1 MPANA
6 YSSGTNMSTNATE
19 FANANSKLCVFRT
32 AILAGFLL
40 VVPGC
45 KIPALCRAT
54 AGAMLPDR
62 FKGAD
67 NMNSRQDEFIS
78 LENSAQVGYREFFDD
93 PTLTSLMD
101 EALSGNQEL
110 KILAEDIRIAN
121 LDVMRR
127 SGAYLPFV
135 NLGALVGLD
144 KNSRFSPTGAVEDQL
159 TAAPGRGFPD
169 PLPRFMVAA
178 NVSWEIDIWK
188 KLRNSRDAASLRY
201 LGTQEGRNYVVTR
214 MVADVAENY
223 YELLAADNRLMTLD
237 TTISLQ
243 EKSLDTAT
251 KLMAAGRSN
260 LLPVQRFEAEV
271 RKNQSQKQI
280 IQQQIVEA
288 ENRIN
293 FIAGRFPQ
301 RIDRAIVEYIDLN
314 LHALSAGVP
323 SQQLQ
328 NRPDI
333 RQAERE
339 LAAVGLDVKVARTR
353 FYPSLILTGGVG
365 MDAFNT
371 RYLFATPGSL
381 IYGMAAELVGP
392 IINRKAIKADYL
404 TANAEQLQAVY
415 NYQRTI
421 LNAHIEVVNH
431 LAMVENYGK
440 SIETKKEQLIALE
453 GSVDS
458 ATKLNLNGQGEYLDV
473 LLSQR
478 DMMEARMVLIETKQQ
493 QLTAV
498 INAYQALG
506 GGSYAGAFA
515 APREVNVVDTVAP
528 VDVGDEA
535 DMGDEVN
542 LGIEAVTGGEAG
554 VNDEAEKNR

>member
-1 MPANA
+1 M
-6 YSSGTNMSTNATE
+6 NMSNHATGFTNANPKHR
-19 FANANSKLCVFRT
+19 ALWA
-32 AILAGFLL
+32 AILAGLL
-40 VVPGC
+40 MVVPGC

-54 AGAMLPDR
+54 AGAILPDR

-67 NMNSRQDEFIS
+67 NMVSPEDEIVS
-78 LENSAQVGYREFFDD
+78 LENSAQLGYREFFED

-101 EALSGNQEL
+101 QALTGNQEL
-110 KILAEDIRIAN
+110 KILAQDVRIAN
-121 LDVMRR
+121 LEVLKR
-127 SGAYLPFV
+127 SGTYLPFAT
-135 NLGALVGLD
+135 LGGLAGLE
-144 KNSRFSPTGAVEDQL
+144 KPSSYSPIGAAHEQL
-159 TAAPGRGFPD
+159 LAGGSGGGFPD

-178 NVSWEIDIWK
+178 NVSWEIDIWR
-188 KLRNSRDAASLRY
+188 KLRNARDAASLHY

-223 YELLAADNRLMTLD
+223 YQLLAADNRLVTLD

-243 EKSLDTAT
+243 EQSLEVAIAM
-251 KLMAAGRSN
+251 KEAARGTE
-260 LLPVQRFEAEV
+260 LAVQRFQAEV
-271 RKNQSQKQI
+271 RKNQSHKLI
-280 IQQQIVEA
+280 IRQEIVEA

-301 RIDRAIVEYIDLN
+301 PIDRAIVEYIDLK
-314 LHALSAGVP
+314 LHALNAGVP

-339 LAAVGLDVKVARTR
+339 LAAAGLDVKVARAR

-365 MDAFNT
+365 LDAFNT
-371 RYLFATPGSL
+371 RYLFATPESL

-392 IINRKAIKADYL
+392 LINKRAIRADYL

-440 SIETKKEQLIALE
+440 SIETKKQQLTALE
-453 GSVDS
+453 ESVDS
-458 ATKLNLNGQGEYLDV
+458 ATKLFQNARGEYLDV
-473 LLSQR
+473 LLAQR
-478 DMMEARMVLIETKQQ
+478 DMMEAKMVIIETKQQ
-493 QLTAV
+493 QLTAI

-506 GGSYAGAFA
+506 GGMYAGNFNTDMSMEVIDA
-515 APREVNVVDTVAP
+515 ADPADAGDKVEKDSDVVLPAMEPDKQQ
-528 VDVGDEA
+528 
-535 DMGDEVN
+535 N
-542 LGIEAVTGGEAG
+542 
-554 VNDEAEKNR
+554 

>member
-1 MPANA
+1 MSSYAIDSGNA
-6 YSSGTNMSTNATE
+6 APKHCTVFTAT
-19 FANANSKLCVFRT
+19 
-32 AILAGFLL
+32 LAVLL
-40 VVPGC
+40 MVLPGC
-45 KIPALCRAT
+45 NIPGLCRAT

-67 NMNSRQDEFIS
+67 NKVSHDDGFVD
-78 LENSAQVGYREFFDD
+78 LENSARLGYREFFDD

-101 EALSGNQEL
+101 EALVGNQEL
-110 KILAEDIRIAN
+110 KILAQDVRIAN

-135 NLGALVGLD
+135 NLGGLAGLD
-144 KNSRFSPTGAVEDQL
+144 KPSRFSPWGAVDDQL
-159 TAAPGRGFPD
+159 SAAPGRGFPD
-169 PLPRFMVAA
+169 PLPNFMVAA

-188 KLRNSRDAASLRY
+188 KLRNARDAASLRY
-201 LGTQEGRNYVVTR
+201 LATDEGRNYVVTR
-214 MVADVAENY
+214 MVAEVAQNY
-223 YELLAADNRLMTLD
+223 YELLAADNRLVTLD
-237 TTISLQ
+237 TTIKLQ

-251 KLMAAGRSN
+251 KLMAAGRAN
-260 LLPVQRFEAEV
+260 LLPVQRFQAEV

-301 RIDRAIVEYIDLN
+301 PVDRAIVEYIDLN
-314 LHALSAGVP
+314 LHTLSAGVP

-328 NRPDI
+328 NRADI

-339 LAAVGLDVKVARTR
+339 LSAAGLDVRVARTR

-365 MDAFNT
+365 LNAFNT
-371 RYLFATPGSL
+371 KYLFLTPESL
-381 IYGMAAELVGP
+381 IYGVAGELVGP
-392 IINRKAIKADYL
+392 LINRRAIKADYL
-404 TANAEQLQAVY
+404 SANAQQLQAVY

-440 SIETKKEQLIALE
+440 SIETKKQQLTALE
-453 GSVDS
+453 EAVDS
-458 ATKLNLNGQGEYLDV
+458 ATNLQLAGQGQYLDV

-478 DMMEARMVLIETKQQ
+478 DMNEAKMVLIETKQQ

-506 GGSYAGAFA
+506 GGMYAGNFNT
-515 APREVNVVDTVAP
+515 E
-528 VDVGDEA
+528 
-535 DMGDEVN
+535 
-542 LGIEAVTGGEAG
+542 LGIEVIDTADAGDKAAKTSDAVPPAMEFC
-554 VNDEAEKNR
+554 KQ